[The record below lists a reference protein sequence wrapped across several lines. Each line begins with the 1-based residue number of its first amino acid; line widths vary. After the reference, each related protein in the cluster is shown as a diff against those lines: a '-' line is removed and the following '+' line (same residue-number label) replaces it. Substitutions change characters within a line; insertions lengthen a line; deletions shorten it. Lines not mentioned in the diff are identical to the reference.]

1 MAKKKSTGIPLY
13 FHVFELGRIAFGPK
27 KQLDLKTRL
36 KLQLVQTICIWTEVS
51 GHLPHS
57 GTAGKYSMA
66 SLNLNIKLA
75 IFPTFSASDSVN
87 DTHHQLVVPFLEHL
101 GDLLVVVVGAGLSHH
116 LMLLSLALASW
127 ALLAGSCLLLDWVG
141 KCWNSF
147 PQSSGP
153 LSWKYKNYFSCQT
166 STNAHIQFLTCC
178 GIRKSAKQFLW
189 VENSLSYAQM
199 SFRIG
204 KRTNFIATATAN
216 ANNLPWQTDW
226 QSPDLRAISSTPLII
241 SSSVNM
247 KGEVWSRLSLVG
259 KRRHHSELSWIF
271 WVLARWGQPF
281 WVDFISENE
290 RY

>member
-1 MAKKKSTGIPLY
+1 MIIFWQKKIDRDSPVFSCFWTWKNCIWAK
-13 FHVFELGRIAFGPK
+13 K

-75 IFPTFSASDSVN
+75 IFPTFSASDAVN

-127 ALLAGSCLLLDWVG
+127 ARLAGSCLLLDWVG

-226 QSPDLRAISSTPLII
+226 QSPQSQVIRTLASIFSPPLLI
-241 SSSVNM
+241 SSSVN
-247 KGEVWSRLSLVG
+247 KKTGY
-259 KRRHHSELSWIF
+259 H
-271 WVLARWGQPF
+271 LAW
-281 WVDFISENE
+281 
-290 RY
+290 